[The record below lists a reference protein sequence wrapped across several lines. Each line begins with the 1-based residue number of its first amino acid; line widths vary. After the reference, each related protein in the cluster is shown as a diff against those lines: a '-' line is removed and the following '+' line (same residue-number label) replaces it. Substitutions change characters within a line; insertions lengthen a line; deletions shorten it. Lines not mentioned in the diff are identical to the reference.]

1 MDFGYDLIDGKIPK
15 MDLGSGE
22 MEFIFYSKHPL
33 HVTGIQVS
41 DPGPKGSLVE
51 FT

>member
-1 MDFGYDLIDGKIPK
+1 MILSDSIIPK

-22 MEFIFYSKHPL
+22 IIFCGKHPL

-41 DPGPKGSLVE
+41 AAGPKGRLVE
-51 FT
+51 VT